1 MKFIG
6 IIPARYASTRFPAK
20 ALADVKGKSMI
31 RRVYEKASKA
41 KSLQELVVATDHE
54 EIHRHVTD
62 FGGKVLMTSPD
73 HQSGTDRC
81 YEAFER
87 SGGSFDFVLNI
98 QGDEP
103 MIVPEQIDILTS
115 AVNSETEIA
124 TLVKRVETLDELHNP
139 GEAKVILD
147 KNGKAL
153 YFSRAII
160 PFAQKLSKDQWLSQY
175 PYFKHIGIYA
185 YRADVLKAIT
195 LLEQSTLEKAESL
208 EQLRWLENGYRIQTA
223 ETHYE
228 SYCIDTPQDL
238 ENILDKIPD
247 EN

>member
-31 RRVYEKASKA
+31 QRVYEKASQA
-41 KSLQELVVATDHE
+41 RSLEELVVATDHA
-54 EIHRHVTD
+54 EIYKHVAD

-73 HQSGTDRC
+73 HKSGTDRC
-81 YEAFER
+81 HEAYKRF
-87 SGGSFDFVLNI
+87 GSDPDFVINI

-103 MIVPEQIDILTS
+103 MIVPEQIDILS
-115 AVNSETEIA
+115 NAVSDETEIA
-124 TLVKRVETLDELHNP
+124 TLVKRVESFDELQNP
-139 GEAKVILD
+139 SEAKVILD

-160 PFAQKLSKDQWLSQY
+160 PHVQKFPRDQWLSQH

-195 LLEQSTLEKAESL
+195 GLEQSTLEKAESL
-208 EQLRWLENGYRIQTA
+208 EQLRWLESGYSIQTA

-228 SYCIDTPQDL
+228 SYCIDTPEDL

-247 EN
+247 EA

>member
-31 RRVYEKASKA
+31 QRVYEKASQA
-41 KSLQELVVATDHE
+41 GSLKELIVATDHE
-54 EIHRHVTD
+54 EIYQHVTD
-62 FGGKVLMTSPD
+62 FGGKVLMTNPD
-73 HQSGTDRC
+73 HKSGTDRC
-81 YEAFER
+81 YEAYEL
-87 SGGSFDFVLNI
+87 SGGNLDFVINI

-103 MIVPEQIDILTS
+103 MIVPEQIDILS
-115 AVNSETEIA
+115 GAVDHETEIA
-124 TLVKRVETLDELHNP
+124 TLVKRVETLDELQNP
-139 GEAKVILD
+139 SEAKVILD
-147 KNGKAL
+147 KNGRAL

-160 PFAQKLSKDQWLSQY
+160 PYVQKFPQDQWLSQH

-195 LLEQSTLEKAESL
+195 GLEQSALEKAESL
-208 EQLRWLENGYRIQTA
+208 EQLRWLEHGFSIQTA

-228 SYCIDTPQDL
+228 SYCIDTPEDL

-247 EN
+247 EV